1 MDARRRR
8 FTGQRRLKKVKPVR
22 RYVHG
27 TVTETKQTTAGG
39 LAYTLSG
46 LLLFAILCSL
56 WTYIAWL
63 SNSSILD
70 FCPTSPILDPSR

>member
-1 MDARRRR
+1 MES
-8 FTGQRRLKKVKPVR
+8 
-22 RYVHG
+22 
-27 TVTETKQTTAGG
+27 VTETKQTTAGG

-46 LLLFAILCSL
+46 LSLLFAILCSL

-70 FCPTSPILDPSR
+70 FARLHYS